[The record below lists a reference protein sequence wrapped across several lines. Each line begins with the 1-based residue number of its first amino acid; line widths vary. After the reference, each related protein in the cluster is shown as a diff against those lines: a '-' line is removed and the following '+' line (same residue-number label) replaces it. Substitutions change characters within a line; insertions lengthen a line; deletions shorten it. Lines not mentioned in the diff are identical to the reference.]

1 MLNLPLCHWSS
12 QLFDLRAPS
21 STDVPVVLLNQPI
34 KNFAKLPWKGSSSKE
49 REVPFVYALITRIS
63 DGGTDI
69 ALNSLELGIPCE
81 TRKWNVHFHRKSFQ
95 RENRTSTF
103 SIFQLFPGIFQW
115 NAQKYVPFRIHPNRN
130 FRNFLV
136 NGKRLTVISRENQW
150 WRFPKRWQFSQA
162 KVLNMGDEDP
172 AKLM

>member
-1 MLNLPLCHWSS
+1 MLSLPEFQMEAQISPWIAWNWGFL
-12 QLFDLRAPS
+12 
-21 STDVPVVLLNQPI
+21 
-34 KNFAKLPWKGSSSKE
+34 AK
-49 REVPFVYALITRIS
+49 
-63 DGGTDI
+63 
-69 ALNSLELGIPCE
+69 

-150 WRFPKRWQFSQA
+150 WHFPKRWQFSQA

-172 AKLM
+172 AKLMWHCLHLLIGWNNLSRFETENNLKVPSNYQWASGWVQILFPEWTLEGDVY